1 MVNLSVLKQIGQH
14 LVDIHGQH
22 DQEELM
28 KAQYHIQLLDSF
40 GDDEFWNLKED
51 YQTQFE
57 AYRQLRKR
65 VAEKRKNEEEHKAR
79 IEMLEYQIAEIE
91 VANLAVGEDRQ
102 LQQERDKLLNHKQIA
117 DTLANSYALLDNE
130 EFSSLNNLR
139 SAMSDLQSLEE
150 FDPEYKLL
158 STSLTE
164 AYYVVEDVAKRLSDI
179 VDALDF
185 DGNRLLQLE
194 SRLDLLNTITKNMVE
209 QLMMF

>member
-91 VANLAVGEDRQ
+91 VR
-102 LQQERDKLLNHKQIA
+102 
-117 DTLANSYALLDNE
+117 T
-130 EFSSLNNLR
+130 
-139 SAMSDLQSLEE
+139 SD
-150 FDPEYKLL
+150 
-158 STSLTE
+158 
-164 AYYVVEDVAKRLSDI
+164 
-179 VDALDF
+179 
-185 DGNRLLQLE
+185 G
-194 SRLDLLNTITKNMVE
+194 
-209 QLMMF
+209 